1 MDVNAKYRRW
11 GWGAV
16 IGLIGVILIAG
27 LIVAISLSSSPKP
40 TIGSEPIITTGSTG
54 SDAENGGSA
63 SGAGSNGGEA
73 NANNGSESGNTA
85 NGGTAGGQTDAE
97 KKAAEEKA
105 AQEKAEKEAA
115 EKAAKEKAEKEAA
128 EKAAKEKAEQEAAQ
142 KSNNLPHTG
151 PSESFVTVVAFAV
164 IAYLV
169 ALNVSLVKKQSA

>member
-27 LIVAISLSSSPKP
+27 LIVAISMSSSPKP
-40 TIGSEPIITTGSTG
+40 NTTNESIASTGNNGSNNTNNGSIGDKIGSDGQ
-54 SDAENGGSA
+54 SDAEK
-63 SGAGSNGGEA
+63 EA
-73 NANNGSESGNTA
+73 QQKAEEEKKA
-85 NGGTAGGQTDAE
+85 KAEAE

-105 AQEKAEKEAA
+105 AREKAEREAA
-115 EKAAKEKAEKEAA
+115 EKAAQEKAER
-128 EKAAKEKAEQEAAQ
+128 EAAQ

-151 PSESFVTVVAFAV
+151 PVDSLVSVVAFAV

-169 ALNVSLVKKQSA
+169 ALNVSFIKKQSV

>member
-27 LIVAISLSSSPKP
+27 LIVAISMSSSPKP
-40 TIGSEPIITTGSTG
+40 NTTNESIASTGNNDSNNTNNGSIGDKIGSDGQ
-54 SDAENGGSA
+54 SDAEK
-63 SGAGSNGGEA
+63 EA
-73 NANNGSESGNTA
+73 QQKAEEEKKA
-85 NGGTAGGQTDAE
+85 KAEAE

-105 AQEKAEKEAA
+105 AREKAEKEAA
-115 EKAAKEKAEKEAA
+115 EKAAQEKAER
-128 EKAAKEKAEQEAAQ
+128 EAAQ

-151 PSESFVTVVAFAV
+151 PVDSLVSVVAFAV

-169 ALNVSLVKKQSA
+169 ALNVSFVKKQSV

>member
-27 LIVAISLSSSPKP
+27 LIVAISMSSSPKP
-40 TIGSEPIITTGSTG
+40 NTTNESIVSTG
-54 SDAENGGSA
+54 NNGSNNTNNGSIGDKIDSDGQSDAEK
-63 SGAGSNGGEA
+63 EA
-73 NANNGSESGNTA
+73 QQKAEEEKKA
-85 NGGTAGGQTDAE
+85 KAEAE

-105 AQEKAEKEAA
+105 AREKAEREAA
-115 EKAAKEKAEKEAA
+115 EKAAQEKAER
-128 EKAAKEKAEQEAAQ
+128 EAAQ

-151 PSESFVTVVAFAV
+151 PVDSLVSVVAFAV

-169 ALNVSLVKKQSA
+169 ALNVSFVKKQSV

>member
-27 LIVAISLSSSPKP
+27 LIVAISMSSSPKP
-40 TIGSEPIITTGSTG
+40 NTTNESIASTGNNDSNNTNNGSIGDKIGSDGQ
-54 SDAENGGSA
+54 SDAEK
-63 SGAGSNGGEA
+63 EA
-73 NANNGSESGNTA
+73 QQKAEEEKKA
-85 NGGTAGGQTDAE
+85 KAEAE

-105 AQEKAEKEAA
+105 AREKAEREAA
-115 EKAAKEKAEKEAA
+115 EKAAQEKAER
-128 EKAAKEKAEQEAAQ
+128 EAAQ

-151 PSESFVTVVAFAV
+151 PVDSLVSVVAFAV

-169 ALNVSLVKKQSA
+169 ALNVSFVKKQSV

>member
-27 LIVAISLSSSPKP
+27 LIVAISMSSSPKP
-40 TIGSEPIITTGSTG
+40 NTTNESIASTGNNDSNNTNNGSIGDKIGSDDQ
-54 SDAENGGSA
+54 SDAEK
-63 SGAGSNGGEA
+63 EA
-73 NANNGSESGNTA
+73 QQKAEEEKKA
-85 NGGTAGGQTDAE
+85 KAEAE

-105 AQEKAEKEAA
+105 AREKAEREAA
-115 EKAAKEKAEKEAA
+115 EKAAQEKAER
-128 EKAAKEKAEQEAAQ
+128 EAAQ

-151 PSESFVTVVAFAV
+151 PVDSLVSVVAFAV

-169 ALNVSLVKKQSA
+169 ALNVSFVKKQSV

>member
-27 LIVAISLSSSPKP
+27 LVVAISMSSSPKP
-40 TIGSEPIITTGSTG
+40 NTTNESIASTG
-54 SDAENGGSA
+54 NNGSNNTNNGSIGDKIDSDGQSDAEK
-63 SGAGSNGGEA
+63 EA
-73 NANNGSESGNTA
+73 QQKAEEEKKA
-85 NGGTAGGQTDAE
+85 KAEAE

-105 AQEKAEKEAA
+105 AREKAEREAA
-115 EKAAKEKAEKEAA
+115 EKAAQEKAER
-128 EKAAKEKAEQEAAQ
+128 EAAQ

-151 PSESFVTVVAFAV
+151 PVDSLVSVVAFAV

-169 ALNVSLVKKQSA
+169 ALNVSFVKKQSV

>member
-27 LIVAISLSSSPKP
+27 LIVAISMSSSPKP
-40 TIGSEPIITTGSTG
+40 NTTNESIASTG
-54 SDAENGGSA
+54 NND
-63 SGAGSNGGEA
+63 SN
-73 NANNGSESGNTA
+73 NANNGSI
-85 NGGTAGGQTDAE
+85 GGKIDSDDQSDAEKEAQQKAEEEKKAKAEAE

-105 AQEKAEKEAA
+105 AREKAEREAA
-115 EKAAKEKAEKEAA
+115 EKAAQEKAER
-128 EKAAKEKAEQEAAQ
+128 EAAQ

-151 PSESFVTVVAFAV
+151 PVDSLVSVVAFAV

-169 ALNVSLVKKQSA
+169 ALNVSFVKKQSV

>member
-27 LIVAISLSSSPKP
+27 LIVAISMSSSPKP
-40 TIGSEPIITTGSTG
+40 NTTNESIASTG
-54 SDAENGGSA
+54 NNGSNNTNNGSIGDKIDSDGQSDAEK
-63 SGAGSNGGEA
+63 EA
-73 NANNGSESGNTA
+73 QQKAEEEKKA
-85 NGGTAGGQTDAE
+85 KAEAE

-105 AQEKAEKEAA
+105 AREKAEKEAA
-115 EKAAKEKAEKEAA
+115 EKAAQENAER
-128 EKAAKEKAEQEAAQ
+128 EAAQ

-151 PSESFVTVVAFAV
+151 PVDSLVSVVAFAV

-169 ALNVSLVKKQSA
+169 ALNVSFVKKQSV

>member
-27 LIVAISLSSSPKP
+27 LIVAISMSSSPKP
-40 TIGSEPIITTGSTG
+40 NTTNESIASTG
-54 SDAENGGSA
+54 NNGSNNTNNGSIGDKIDSDGQSDAEK
-63 SGAGSNGGEA
+63 EA
-73 NANNGSESGNTA
+73 QQKAEEEKKA
-85 NGGTAGGQTDAE
+85 KAEAE

-105 AQEKAEKEAA
+105 AREKTEREAA
-115 EKAAKEKAEKEAA
+115 EKAAQEKAER
-128 EKAAKEKAEQEAAQ
+128 EAAQ

-151 PSESFVTVVAFAV
+151 PVDSLVSVVAFAV

-169 ALNVSLVKKQSA
+169 ALNVSFVKKQSV

>member
-27 LIVAISLSSSPKP
+27 LIVAISMSSSPKP
-40 TIGSEPIITTGSTG
+40 NTTNESIASTG
-54 SDAENGGSA
+54 NNGSNNTNNGSIGDKIDSDGQSDAEK
-63 SGAGSNGGEA
+63 EA
-73 NANNGSESGNTA
+73 QQKAEEEKKA
-85 NGGTAGGQTDAE
+85 KAEAE

-105 AQEKAEKEAA
+105 AREKAEREAA
-115 EKAAKEKAEKEAA
+115 EKAAQEKAER
-128 EKAAKEKAEQEAAQ
+128 EAAQ

-151 PSESFVTVVAFAV
+151 PVDSLVSVVAFAV

-169 ALNVSLVKKQSA
+169 ALNVSFVKKQSV

>member
-27 LIVAISLSSSPKP
+27 LIVAISMSSSPKP
-40 TIGSEPIITTGSTG
+40 NTTNESIASTG
-54 SDAENGGSA
+54 NNGSNNTNNGSIGDKIDSDGQSDAEK
-63 SGAGSNGGEA
+63 EA
-73 NANNGSESGNTA
+73 QQKAEEEKKA
-85 NGGTAGGQTDAE
+85 KAEAE

-105 AQEKAEKEAA
+105 AREKAEKEAA
-115 EKAAKEKAEKEAA
+115 EKAAQEMAERET
-128 EKAAKEKAEQEAAQ
+128 AQ

-151 PSESFVTVVAFAV
+151 PVDSLVSVVAFAV

-169 ALNVSLVKKQSA
+169 ALNVSFVKKQSV

>member
-27 LIVAISLSSSPKP
+27 LIVAISMSSSPKP
-40 TIGSEPIITTGSTG
+40 NTTNESIASTG
-54 SDAENGGSA
+54 NNGSNNTNNGSIGDKIDSDGQSDAEK
-63 SGAGSNGGEA
+63 EA
-73 NANNGSESGNTA
+73 QQKAEEEKKA
-85 NGGTAGGQTDAE
+85 KAEAE

-105 AQEKAEKEAA
+105 AREKAEREAA
-115 EKAAKEKAEKEAA
+115 EKAAQEKAEREV
-128 EKAAKEKAEQEAAQ
+128 AQ

-151 PSESFVTVVAFAV
+151 PVDSLVSVVAFAV

-169 ALNVSLVKKQSA
+169 ALNVSFVKKQSV

>member
-27 LIVAISLSSSPKP
+27 LIVAISMSSSPKP
-40 TIGSEPIITTGSTG
+40 NTTNESIASTG
-54 SDAENGGSA
+54 NNGSNNTNNGSIGDKIDSDGQSDAEK
-63 SGAGSNGGEA
+63 EA
-73 NANNGSESGNTA
+73 QQKAEE
-85 NGGTAGGQTDAE
+85 E

-105 AQEKAEKEAA
+105 AREKAEREAA
-115 EKAAKEKAEKEAA
+115 EKAAQEKAER
-128 EKAAKEKAEQEAAQ
+128 EAAQ

-151 PSESFVTVVAFAV
+151 PVDSLVSVVAFAV

-169 ALNVSLVKKQSA
+169 ALNVSFVKKQSV

>member
-27 LIVAISLSSSPKP
+27 LIVAISMSSSPKP
-40 TIGSEPIITTGSTG
+40 NTTNESIASTG
-54 SDAENGGSA
+54 NNGSNNTNNGSIGDKIDSDGQSDAEK
-63 SGAGSNGGEA
+63 EA
-73 NANNGSESGNTA
+73 QQKAEEEKKA
-85 NGGTAGGQTDAE
+85 KAEAE

-105 AQEKAEKEAA
+105 AREKAEKEAA
-115 EKAAKEKAEKEAA
+115 EKAAQEKAER
-128 EKAAKEKAEQEAAQ
+128 EAAQ

-151 PSESFVTVVAFAV
+151 PVDSLVSVVAFAV

-169 ALNVSLVKKQSA
+169 ALNVSFVKKQSV

>member
-27 LIVAISLSSSPKP
+27 LIVAISMSSSPKP
-40 TIGSEPIITTGSTG
+40 NTTNESIASTG
-54 SDAENGGSA
+54 NNGSNNGSIGDRIDSDDQSDAEK
-63 SGAGSNGGEA
+63 EA
-73 NANNGSESGNTA
+73 QQKAEEEKKA
-85 NGGTAGGQTDAE
+85 KAEAE

-105 AQEKAEKEAA
+105 AREKAEKEAA
-115 EKAAKEKAEKEAA
+115 EKAAQEKAER
-128 EKAAKEKAEQEAAQ
+128 EAAQ

-151 PSESFVTVVAFAV
+151 PVDSLVSVVAFAV

-169 ALNVSLVKKQSA
+169 ALNVSFVKKQSV

>member
-27 LIVAISLSSSPKP
+27 LIVAISMSSSPKP
-40 TIGSEPIITTGSTG
+40 NTTNESIASTG
-54 SDAENGGSA
+54 NNDSNNTNNGSIGDKIDSDGQSDAEK
-63 SGAGSNGGEA
+63 EA
-73 NANNGSESGNTA
+73 QQKAEEEKKA
-85 NGGTAGGQTDAE
+85 KEEAE

-105 AQEKAEKEAA
+105 AREKAEREAA
-115 EKAAKEKAEKEAA
+115 EKAAQEKAER
-128 EKAAKEKAEQEAAQ
+128 EAAQ

-151 PSESFVTVVAFAV
+151 PVDSLVSVVAFAV

-169 ALNVSLVKKQSA
+169 ALNVSFVKKQSV